1 MLNAWKLQHIRCV
14 QSDYGCYNVTE
25 PPIDAP
31 RDPLYKSDYE
41 VLKVRV
47 NFINAPQDPLWKSDY
62 EVMKVRVN
70 YWRTTPHFS
79 LFLLFI

>member
-1 MLNAWKLQHIRCV
+1 MQYIRCA

-31 RDPLYKSDYE
+31 RDPLYKSEKE

-47 NFINAPQDPLWKSDY
+47 DSEFWCL
-62 EVMKVRVN
+62 
-70 YWRTTPHFS
+70 FS
-79 LFLLFI
+79 LLLKFLEKVNNVKHE

>member
-14 QSDYGCYNVTE
+14 QSDYGRYDVTE

-41 VLKVRV
+41 VLK
-47 NFINAPQDPLWKSDY
+47 AS
-62 EVMKVRVN
+62 VN
-70 YWRTTPHFS
+70 YWRTTLHFS